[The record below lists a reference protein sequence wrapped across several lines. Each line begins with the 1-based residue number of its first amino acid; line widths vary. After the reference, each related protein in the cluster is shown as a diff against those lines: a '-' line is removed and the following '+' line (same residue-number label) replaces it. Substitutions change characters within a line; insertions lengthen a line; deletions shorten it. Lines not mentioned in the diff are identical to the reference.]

1 MVRALAVLT
10 CGAFLTLVIGVVGAG
25 KPVLT
30 VVLGGL
36 YTVLATVG
44 FAWVHRRDQRAWSVA
59 YVAAVLALAGVVF
72 ALDPGA
78 GSTLFLVVLVSQ
90 CVLLL
95 PLPYTVV
102 VILIVPMVHV
112 GMTWWDGLR
121 EGFGTLAAVVFAAV
135 VTELLRRE
143 QQTRRALVAAHE
155 QLRDYALQA
164 ERLAT
169 AQERNRV
176 ARDIHDGLGH
186 ALTVVQMQVKAAR
199 AVLPPESAADP
210 VLAKAQEQA
219 QTALA
224 EVRRSVRA
232 LRGPRLD
239 PPLPEALQALAEET
253 SAAGVPTRLAVSGTA
268 RPLPDDTREALF
280 RAAQEGL
287 TNARKHADA
296 GRIDLTLDYAD
307 TAVCLEVRDDGAG
320 LSPPRRPRV
329 SGSWGCASGP
339 STSAGGARRAPPGSG
354 LGAAD
359 RGAGVSE
366 RVTTPVRVLLVD
378 DQALFREALAVLLG
392 VRADIEVV
400 GEAADGAEAL
410 HRAAEL
416 APDVVLMDLHMPVLN
431 GIAATRRMRV
441 EHPAV
446 RVIALTTFDD
456 DEEVFAALRAGAVGY
471 LLKDVSSARL
481 VEAVLA
487 AARGESVLQPSVAAK
502 VVARFAQLPDAA
514 APPPPQPLVVP
525 LSERELA
532 VLRLLADGESN
543 REIAAA
549 LFLAEG
555 TVKNHVTN
563 VLAKLGARDRTQ
575 AALRARALDLL

>member
-1 MVRALAVLT
+1 
-10 CGAFLTLVIGVVGAG
+10 
-25 KPVLT
+25 

-44 FAWVHRRDQRAWSVA
+44 FAWVHRRDKRAWSVA

-186 ALTVVQMQVKAAR
+186 ALTVVQMQVKKAAR

-307 TAVCLEVRDDGAG
+307 TAVCLEVRDDGAAVPAAAPATGFG
-320 LSPPRRPRV
+320 LVGLRERAEHVGGRL
-329 SGSWGCASGP
+329 
-339 STSAGGARRAPPGSG
+339 SAGA
-354 LGAAD
+354 AAD
-359 RGAGVSE
+359 RGW
-366 RVTTPVRVLLVD
+366 VL
-378 DQALFREALAVLLG
+378 R
-392 VRADIEVV
+392 IEV
-400 GEAADGAEAL
+400 
-410 HRAAEL
+410 
-416 APDVVLMDLHMPVLN
+416 
-431 GIAATRRMRV
+431 
-441 EHPAV
+441 PA
-446 RVIALTTFDD
+446 
-456 DEEVFAALRAGAVGY
+456 
-471 LLKDVSSARL
+471 
-481 VEAVLA
+481 
-487 AARGESVLQPSVAAK
+487 
-502 VVARFAQLPDAA
+502 
-514 APPPPQPLVVP
+514 
-525 LSERELA
+525 
-532 VLRLLADGESN
+532 
-543 REIAAA
+543 
-549 LFLAEG
+549 
-555 TVKNHVTN
+555 
-563 VLAKLGARDRTQ
+563 
-575 AALRARALDLL
+575 

>member
-199 AVLPPESAADP
+199 AVLPPSSAADP

-219 QTALA
+219 ETALA

-239 PPLPEALQALAEET
+239 PPLPEALHALAEET

-296 GRIDLTLDYAD
+296 GRIDLTLHYAD
-307 TAVCLEVRDDGAG
+307 TAVCLEVRDDGAAVPTAAPATRFG
-320 LSPPRRPRV
+320 LVGLRERAEHVGGRL
-329 SGSWGCASGP
+329 
-339 STSAGGARRAPPGSG
+339 SAGA
-354 LGAAD
+354 AAD
-359 RGAGVSE
+359 RGW
-366 RVTTPVRVLLVD
+366 VL
-378 DQALFREALAVLLG
+378 R
-392 VRADIEVV
+392 IEV
-400 GEAADGAEAL
+400 
-410 HRAAEL
+410 
-416 APDVVLMDLHMPVLN
+416 
-431 GIAATRRMRV
+431 
-441 EHPAV
+441 PA
-446 RVIALTTFDD
+446 
-456 DEEVFAALRAGAVGY
+456 
-471 LLKDVSSARL
+471 
-481 VEAVLA
+481 
-487 AARGESVLQPSVAAK
+487 
-502 VVARFAQLPDAA
+502 
-514 APPPPQPLVVP
+514 
-525 LSERELA
+525 
-532 VLRLLADGESN
+532 
-543 REIAAA
+543 
-549 LFLAEG
+549 
-555 TVKNHVTN
+555 
-563 VLAKLGARDRTQ
+563 
-575 AALRARALDLL
+575 